1 MTLVQDDLNARLPRT
16 VEDTRVVSAVFLTIA
31 GESWWL
37 TLCADWTL
45 TSEGAATDLSVHSS
59 ADETA
64 KLVLGRELLAVRV
77 GDDLKDPVFE
87 FSGGLCIVLL
97 SDVGEESWVMSMGDL
112 PYRVV
117 G

>member
-1 MTLVQDDLNARLPRT
+1 MTLVQDDLNARLPRK
-16 VEDTRVVSAVFLTIA
+16 VDDTRVVSTVFLTIA

-45 TSEGAATDLSVHSS
+45 SSGGAATDLSALSS
-59 ADETA
+59 PDETA

-77 GDDLKDPVFE
+77 GDDLKNPIFE
-87 FSGGLCIVLL
+87 FSGGLSILL
-97 SDVGEESWVMSMGDL
+97 HSDVGEESWVMYMGDL